1 MTQPSNERKTL
12 EIGYVFEKKHLH
24 KHSVHDKYWSH
35 VNVHSKVS
43 SSGSLFFMGN
53 AKMAK
58 VDAVER
64 ITEIATEIAA
74 PLGMGIVDLEY
85 KREGRDMVVRLFIEK
100 EGGITLD
107 DCSAVSRELSDIL
120 DVEDFM
126 PEHYTLE
133 VSSPGI
139 CRPLKKIADYE
150 RFLGHLVKVK
160 TFEALTD
167 DKGNKR
173 KTFVGKL
180 TGIEGGVVSIDL
192 TEGQHAAIPL
202 DKVAK
207 ANLEFEF

>member
-1 MTQPSNERKTL
+1 
-12 EIGYVFEKKHLH
+12 
-24 KHSVHDKYWSH
+24 
-35 VNVHSKVS
+35 
-43 SSGSLFFMGN
+43 
-53 AKMAK
+53 MAK

-64 ITEIATEIAA
+64 ITQIAEEIAA

-150 RFLGHLVKVK
+150 RFIGHLVKVK

-167 DKGNKR
+167 DAGNKR

-180 TGIEGGVVSIDL
+180 AGIEGAVVAIHL
-192 TEGQHAAIPL
+192 TEGQNAAIPL

>member
-1 MTQPSNERKTL
+1 
-12 EIGYVFEKKHLH
+12 
-24 KHSVHDKYWSH
+24 
-35 VNVHSKVS
+35 
-43 SSGSLFFMGN
+43 
-53 AKMAK
+53 MAK

-64 ITEIATEIAA
+64 ITEILEEIVA
-74 PLGMGIVDLEY
+74 PLGMGLVDLEY
-85 KREGRDMVVRLFIEK
+85 KREGRDMVVRVFLEK

-107 DCSAVSRELSDIL
+107 DCSSVSRELSDIL
-120 DVEDFM
+120 DVEDFL

-139 CRPLKKIADYE
+139 CRPLKKLADYE

-160 TFEALTD
+160 TFETLTD
-167 DKGNKR
+167 DAGNKR

-180 TGIEGGVVSIDL
+180 AGIEGGIVSIDL

>member
-1 MTQPSNERKTL
+1 MQ
-12 EIGYVFEKKHLH
+12 
-24 KHSVHDKYWSH
+24 
-35 VNVHSKVS
+35 
-43 SSGSLFFMGN
+43 
-53 AKMAK
+53 KMAK

-64 ITEIATEIAA
+64 ITEIAEQIAT
-74 PLGMGIVDLEY
+74 PLGIGIVDLEY

-100 EGGITLD
+100 EGGIMLD

-139 CRPLKKIADYE
+139 CRPLKKVADYE
-150 RFLGHLVKVK
+150 RFIGQLVKVK
-160 TFEALTD
+160 TFEALAD
-167 DKGNKR
+167 DAGNKR

-180 TGIEGGVVSIDL
+180 AGIEGEIISIDL